1 MAKTRSIAHK
11 SGAIKP
17 LTSRPLDLTYYIFF
31 LLHLIISVLIDLLP
45 LWPAP
50 LRTYPI
56 TKQIFG
62 VMKGVAD
69 DYTNKTNDPFAL
81 VMWGMVK
88 KEREWEWMCAKV
100 FIWME
105 MYVYILY
112 R

>member
-1 MAKTRSIAHK
+1 
-11 SGAIKP
+11 
-17 LTSRPLDLTYYIFF
+17 
-31 LLHLIISVLIDLLP
+31 
-45 LWPAP
+45 
-50 LRTYPI
+50 
-56 TKQIFG
+56 
-62 VMKGVAD
+62 MKGVAD